1 MRFLPVR
8 YILWGF
14 LFVIPAFL
22 ISLFVGII
30 PGFLLKLLGLR
41 KTGDAWTYWFAYSL
55 SSFIMWLLG
64 IKINATGDLDNI
76 KELSRSGKPVC
87 FVSNHTSILDIP
99 AVLSLG
105 IRTGFVAKK
114 ELLLVPGVN
123 IWVLA
128 IHSVFINRK
137 NLREGVKS
145 IEKAAKNIRK
155 GYPMYIFPEG
165 SRSKTGII
173 GVFKKGSFRLATE
186 SQALIVPLTIKGL
199 RVGFEDRKKPFQHS
213 LCSIHFGTP
222 IQAPSKDD
230 RTAVHEMVDFI
241 EKEVKDT
248 YEKL

>member
-1 MRFLPVR
+1 ML

-41 KTGDAWTYWFAYSL
+41 KAGDNWTYWFAYGL
-55 SSFIMWLLG
+55 SAFIIWLLG
-64 IKINATGDLDNI
+64 IKIHATGDLDSI
-76 KELSRSGKPVC
+76 KKLSKSGKPVC

-105 IRTGFVAKK
+105 VRTGFVAKK

-123 IWVLA
+123 IWILA

-137 NLREGVKS
+137 SLREGAKS
-145 IEKAAKNIRK
+145 IEKAAKNIRR

-165 SRSKTGII
+165 SRSKTGTV
-173 GVFKKGSFRLATE
+173 GTFKKGSFRLATE
-186 SQALIVPLTIKGL
+186 SQTLIIPLTIKGI
-199 RVGFEDRKKPFQHS
+199 RVGFEDRKKPFQHNE
-213 LCSIHFGTP
+213 CHIHFGTP

-230 RTAVHEMVDFI
+230 RTAVHEMVDLM

-248 YEKL
+248 YENL